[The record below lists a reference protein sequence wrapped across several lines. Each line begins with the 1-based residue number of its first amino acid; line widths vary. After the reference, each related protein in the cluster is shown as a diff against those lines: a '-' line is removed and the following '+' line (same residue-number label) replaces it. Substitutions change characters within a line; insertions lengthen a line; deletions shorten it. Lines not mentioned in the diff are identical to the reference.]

1 MKTGKSNLGYAMS
14 LKNVNVIT
22 ELIYVCTY
30 LAFFFVLKLQVGAK
44 SVNVMKKLKFHG
56 YYHAQK

>member
-1 MKTGKSNLGYAMS
+1 MS

-56 YYHAQK
+56 YYQAQK